1 MKELELYSTLKDLF
15 KPTTHSHN
23 VKKLE
28 KKNKLLL
35 SQTTTMKISA
45 FALALAA
52 APAAFPGL
60 SVAAFGPAPADRS
73 SAASMIRSS
82 TTNHRSSSSLFVATN
97 SAPSTSTTVRPPII
111 VFNED
116 EGGNAMME
124 PSVTREAS
132 VEPLAI
138 DDLPF
143 GVKITGADKL
153 RAEGLTGKGVRV
165 AVIDSG
171 VDAEHSGFHEQVK
184 QQVWFRHGS
193 SLSPLSE
200 DFHELFHGT
209 HAAGT
214 IHMMAPEAEIY
225 DYRCFGAEG
234 VGVDTAIE
242 RSIYQA
248 IDDGCDTINMSLGG
262 PYASRRIMRAVRYAQ

>member
-1 MKELELYSTLKDLF
+1 
-15 KPTTHSHN
+15 
-23 VKKLE
+23 
-28 KKNKLLL
+28 
-35 SQTTTMKISA
+35 
-45 FALALAA
+45 
-52 APAAFPGL
+52 
-60 SVAAFGPAPADRS
+60 
-73 SAASMIRSS
+73 MIRSS

-97 SAPSTSTTVRPPII
+97 IAPSTSTTVRPPII

-193 SLSPLSE
+193 PLSE
-200 DFHELFHGT
+200 NDHGT
-209 HAAGT
+209 HVAGT
-214 IHMMAPEAEIY
+214 IHMIAPEAEIY
-225 DYRCFGAEG
+225 DYRVFGAEG

-248 IDDGCDTINMSLGG
+248 IDDGCDIINMSLGG

>member
-1 MKELELYSTLKDLF
+1 MPRVS
-15 KPTTHSHN
+15 P
-23 VKKLE
+23 
-28 KKNKLLL
+28 
-35 SQTTTMKISA
+35 
-45 FALALAA
+45 
-52 APAAFPGL
+52 
-60 SVAAFGPAPADRS
+60 
-73 SAASMIRSS
+73 
-82 TTNHRSSSSLFVATN
+82 
-97 SAPSTSTTVRPPII
+97 
-111 VFNED
+111 
-116 EGGNAMME
+116 
-124 PSVTREAS
+124 
-132 VEPLAI
+132 
-138 DDLPF
+138 
-143 GVKITGADKL
+143 
-153 RAEGLTGKGVRV
+153 VRV

-209 HAAGT
+209 HVAGT